1 MMAAHQSIIIPHPNY
16 IRGKKALARAMETEE
31 PGQLIF
37 VIGLSG
43 SGKSEIRYA
52 TMRSFAGSPSNW
64 GPGKIP
70 VIAVRATPSD
80 RSNFNQKEFMARMSF
95 ELQEPNIDWLR
106 RRSTVE
112 DPDQVHHRAEERLN
126 SPLWS
131 DVRIKLTEHE
141 LRGAF
146 ERSAIARG
154 LEAIFMEEAASLT
167 YTCRNKNPVDHM
179 VNYMC
184 LAEEI
189 RVALVLFGVPRIA
202 ALWEGNAEVLRRSR
216 FVWVDRYRFDK
227 AADRTNFA
235 RLAVSIASR
244 YSFSNSSLV
253 SRSLDLAYASSA
265 GVFGELAAYFRRADD
280 LRADEDAPAICKRH
294 LEGAVSTEA
303 VLKTLHDDAAVF
315 DMLRTPASPAAIR
328 RMLNQ

>member
-1 MMAAHQSIIIPHPNY
+1 MMATHQSVIIPHPNY
-16 IRGKKALARAMETEE
+16 KRGKAALARAMKTEE
-31 PGQLIF
+31 PGQLIY

-43 SGKSEIRYA
+43 VGKSEIRYA
-52 TMRSFAGSPSNW
+52 TMKSFAGPPSNW
-64 GPGKIP
+64 RQGEIP

-80 RSNFNQKEFMARMSF
+80 RSNFNPKEFASRMYL
-95 ELQEPNIDWLR
+95 ELHEPNVEWLR
-106 RRSTVE
+106 RRSTVG
-112 DPDQVHHRAEERLN
+112 DPDQVHRRAEERLN

-131 DVRIKLTEHE
+131 DVRIKLAEHE

-146 ERSAIARG
+146 ERSARARG
-154 LEAIFMEEAASLT
+154 LRALFVEEAASLT
-167 YTCRNKNPVDHM
+167 YTYQNKNPVDHM

-189 RVALVLFGVPRIA
+189 GITLVLFGVPRIA

-216 FVWVDRYRFDK
+216 FVWIDRYRFDRSE
-227 AADRTNFA
+227 DRISFA

-244 YSFSNSSLV
+244 YSFSHSNLV
-253 SRSLDLAYASSA
+253 CRSLDLAYASSA
-265 GVFGELAAYFRRADD
+265 GVFGELVAYFRRADD
-280 LRADEDAPAICKRH
+280 LRADEDVSAICKRH

-315 DMLRTPASPAAIR
+315 DMLRTPTSPAAIR
-328 RMLNQ
+328 RMLGK